1 MWVWEKLSSS
11 KWLDAWEERF
21 HGNSN
26 LVIHVLKGGKT
37 LRVEVFCES
46 KKDAEAIVV
55 RFGGRVKQL
64 KNADW
69 QKPVAVPP
77 PLKIR
82 DRFVVTQEAGEKAL
96 KALAKAHPGREVL
109 SIPPEMAFG
118 TGDHATT
125 SSCLRLLVDV
135 AKKRGA
141 GWSCADL
148 GTGTGLLAIAA
159 GKLGAE
165 PIFACDYDPFA
176 VKVAERNCERSGVF
190 GVELKEVDVLKW
202 KPRKKYDVVLANIF
216 STVLIQAF
224 PVISKLVKPG
234 GDLILS
240 GILASQAWDVFEAG
254 ARHGFGFPTVVRKG
268 KWVTARGG
276 WMKDLVD

>member
-1 MWVWEKLSSS
+1 MPKQTKPYKFPKPEGKLVGEP
-11 KWLDAWEERF
+11 L
-21 HGNSN
+21 
-26 LVIHVLKGGKT
+26 
-37 LRVEVFCES
+37 VFCEN
-46 KKDAEAIVV
+46 KKAAEEIVT
-55 RFGGRVKQL
+55 RFGGRVKQH

-69 QKPVAVPP
+69 QKPAEIPA

-82 DRFVVTQEAGEKAL
+82 DRFLVTQEDRPKELKKLEKAY
-96 KALAKAHPGREVL
+96 PGREVL

-125 SSCLRLLVDV
+125 SSVLRLLVDV
-135 AKKRGA
+135 GKKRGA

-148 GTGTGLLAIAA
+148 GCGTGLLAIAA

-176 VKVAERNCERSGVF
+176 VKVTERNCERSGIA
-190 GVELKEVDVLKW
+190 GVEIKEVDVLKW
-202 KPRKKYDVVLANIF
+202 KPRKQYDVVLANIF

-254 ARHGFGFPTVVRKG
+254 ARHGFGFPTVVKKG
-268 KWVTARGG
+268 KWVTAKGG